1 MTESEL
7 RQTGRVGCPDC
18 YSTFA
23 DILNPY
29 VRKLHGA
36 DRHIGTAPAAPEQP
50 QADPVEAL
58 RAQLKAAVESEDYE
72 QAARLRD
79 EIRRMEG
86 EQK

>member
-1 MTESEL
+1 M
-7 RQTGRVGCPDC
+7 
-18 YSTFA
+18 
-23 DILNPY
+23 
-29 VRKLHGA
+29 RKLHGA
-36 DRHIGTAPAAPEQP
+36 DRHIGAAPAAPEQP

>member
-1 MTESEL
+1 M
-7 RQTGRVGCPDC
+7 
-18 YSTFA
+18 A
-23 DILNPY
+23 
-29 VRKLHGA
+29 
-36 DRHIGTAPAAPEQP
+36 APAAPEQP

>member
-1 MTESEL
+1 MCAS
-7 RQTGRVGCPDC
+7 
-18 YSTFA
+18 S
-23 DILNPY
+23 
-29 VRKLHGA
+29 
-36 DRHIGTAPAAPEQP
+36 TAPAAPEQP